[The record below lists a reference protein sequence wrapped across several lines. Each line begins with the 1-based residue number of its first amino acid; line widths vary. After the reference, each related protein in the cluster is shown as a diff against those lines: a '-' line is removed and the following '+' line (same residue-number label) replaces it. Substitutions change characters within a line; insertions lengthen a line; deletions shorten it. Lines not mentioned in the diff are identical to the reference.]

1 MSASNPTAADTT
13 ADAATVDAIADQNL
27 SPVDGS
33 VIPANAIDFTVD
45 TDTLDDGADAGDGD
59 EEADEEGGKVSLLDA
74 SEKKDALLEHSNW
87 H

>member
-33 VIPANAIDFTVD
+33 VIPANGIDFTVD